1 MTAKEKIE
9 KLTDTWY
16 GYTLF
21 ANGVS
26 LVINGIGFFSIAF
39 TAMATIFSL
48 FVTFLIG
55 RWLLGRSSFGRLVVL
70 CLSGIG
76 LVAGALA
83 VLRFGA
89 MFLDEWSIAAL
100 AQTIVVACGVLVN
113 LRSLRTLTDTSVKSY
128 FKG

>member
-21 ANGVS
+21 ANAVS
-26 LVINGIGFFSIAF
+26 LLIHGIGFFSIAF
-39 TAMATIFSL
+39 TAMATVFSL

-55 RWLLGRSSFGRLVVL
+55 RWLLGRSSIGRLVVL

-76 LVAGALA
+76 LVTGALA

-89 MFLDEWSIAAL
+89 LFLDEWSIAAL
-100 AQTIVVACGVLVN
+100 AQTVVVAAGTLVN
-113 LRSLRTLTDTSVKSY
+113 LRSLRTLTDASVKTY
-128 FKG
+128 FRG

>member
-39 TAMATIFSL
+39 TAMATVFSL

-55 RWLLGRSSFGRLVVL
+55 RWLLGRSSLGRLVVL

-76 LVAGALA
+76 LVTGAVGTLG
-83 VLRFGA
+83 LGA
-89 MFLDEWSIAAL
+89 TFLDEWSLSALGRTIIVAA
-100 AQTIVVACGVLVN
+100 GVIVN
-113 LRSLRTLTDTSVKSY
+113 LRSLRTLTDTSVKTY
-128 FKG
+128 FRG